1 MYKPH
6 NDRLFKFLGHSIPE
20 WGQISSGKQ
29 NTSKVEISSVL
40 VPSIAAVVG
49 PTAVET
55 ALSPSEIPVP
65 PLQAEGR
72 AIIS

>member
-6 NDRLFKFLGHSIPE
+6 NDRLFKFLGYSIPE
-20 WGQISSGKQ
+20 WGQISVGKH
-29 NTSKVEISSVL
+29 NTSKVEINPVP

-65 PLQAEGR
+65 PLQAEER